1 MGISN
6 NVHFFYKKM
15 PMKKKIWICL
25 SLACASIQFAGAT
38 ENSIFQGLDNQIGLG
53 YSYNS
58 IQAYNPIYSGS
69 NVNTTSSNLNLHLE
83 QLFDSNVWLT
93 VDGSF
98 AFRANQNSP
107 GGVGFSDNTQEF
119 GFPASISAKGGYSFN
134 WTSDNGQGIQVIP
147 YATIGRMLNYNGMSI
162 SQNTF
167 TQSYLNL
174 YGGGARVEY
183 AFANNAS
190 IYFDQSIGY
199 LQDPNSASQ
208 GEYNQSAMSY
218 TSLLGIKYN
227 VTQYFQI
234 GLQGMYNQTN
244 LIDTSIG
251 YNPITYSYQN
261 TAQSSFGG
269 MINFAYLYNN
279 DQLMSNIAG
288 SLNNSLASNSTA
300 ANSLLS
306 AFDNSYSLGMG
317 WVNSTNSYKGGSAPN
332 ISSSMNYLNFN
343 VGHLFENNV
352 WANINAQLVN
362 NISQTNNP
370 AGRINSSVPTYI
382 GFPGNVT
389 FDVGYGFQ
397 AADTGFQVIP
407 YADAGIIM
415 NMNSYNVRSNTSIM
429 NAISQDMYLQY
440 GIGGRAEYAI
450 NNFWQIYADQLI
462 AGMDDRSSLG
472 INAWRSTSSLGVKI
486 NPVAQLQLG
495 LKGFYDRITPS
506 GDGYNGASNSYVP
519 AQQNSLGMQ
528 IDIGLRY

>member
-1 MGISN
+1 
-6 NVHFFYKKM
+6 
-15 PMKKKIWICL
+15 MKKKFIYLAIICTG
-25 SLACASIQFAGAT
+25 IQTAHAA
-38 ENSIFQGLDNQIGLG
+38 ENELFQGLDNQIGLG
-53 YSYNS
+53 YSYNTLH
-58 IQAYNPIYSGS
+58 AYNPNYNGS
-69 NVNTTSSNLNLHLE
+69 NVDTTSSNLNLHLE
-83 QLFDSNVWLT
+83 QLFDSNVWLA

-98 AFRANQNSP
+98 AFKANQNSP
-107 GGVGFSDNTQEF
+107 GNVGFSDNTQEF

-134 WTSDNGQGIQVIP
+134 WIKDNQGIQVVP
-147 YATIGRMLNYNGMSI
+147 YLTIGRMLNYNGMSI
-162 SQNTF
+162 AQNTF

-183 AFANNAS
+183 AFAKDAS

-199 LQDPNSASQ
+199 LQDPNSASA
-208 GEYNQSAMSY
+208 GEYNQSSMSY

-227 VTQYFQI
+227 VTPSFQI
-234 GLQGMYNQTN
+234 GLQGMFNQTN
-244 LIDTSIG
+244 LIDTSLG

-269 MINFAYLYNN
+269 MLNFAYLYNN
-279 DQLMSNIAG
+279 DQLMSNLTAG
-288 SLNNSLASNSTA
+288 GSSNSSA
-300 ANSLLS
+300 LPNSLLA
-306 AFDNSYSLGMG
+306 AFDNSYSVGMG
-317 WVNSTNSYKGGSAPN
+317 WVNSTNNYKGGSAPS
-332 ISSSMNYLNFN
+332 IDSSMNYLNFN
-343 VGHLFENNV
+343 VAHLFDNNV

-362 NISQTNNP
+362 NISQTNIP
-370 AGRINSSVPTYI
+370 AGRVNSSVPTYI

-397 AADTGFQVIP
+397 AFDSGFQIIP
-407 YADAGIIM
+407 YANAGVIM
-415 NMNSYNVRSNTSIM
+415 NMNSYNVRNNSSIM

-440 GIGGRAEYAI
+440 GFGGRAEYAI

-486 NPVAQLQLG
+486 NPVSKLQLG

-506 GDGYNGASNSYVP
+506 GDAFNNGTNSYVP

-528 IDIGLRY
+528 LDIGLRY

>member
-1 MGISN
+1 MKRSFIYLAVICTGIQS
-6 NVHFFYKKM
+6 VY
-15 PMKKKIWICL
+15 
-25 SLACASIQFAGAT
+25 AT
-38 ENSIFQGLDNQIGLG
+38 ENAIFQGLDNQIGLG

-58 IQAYNPIYSGS
+58 MNAYNPDYSGS
-69 NVNTTSSNLNLHLE
+69 SVNTTSSNLNLHLE
-83 QLFDSNVWLT
+83 QLFDSNVWLA

-98 AFRANQNSP
+98 AFNANQNSP
-107 GGVGFSDNTQEF
+107 GGVGFSQNTQEF

-134 WTSDNGQGIQVIP
+134 WASDGQGFQVIP

-162 SQNTF
+162 AQNTF

-183 AFANNAS
+183 AFAKDAS

-234 GLQGMYNQTN
+234 GLQGMFNQTN
-244 LIDTSIG
+244 LIDTSLG
-251 YNPITYSYQN
+251 YNSITYSYQN

-279 DQLMSNIAG
+279 DQLMSRMSVGA
-288 SLNNSLASNSTA
+288 NNSVSASTASNS
-300 ANSLLS
+300 LLA
-306 AFDNSYSLGMG
+306 AFDNSYSVGMG

-332 ISSSMNYLNFN
+332 IGSSMNYLNFN

-362 NISQTNNP
+362 NISQNNIP

-397 AADTGFQVIP
+397 AADSGFQVIP

-440 GIGGRAEYAI
+440 GFGGRAEYAI

-462 AGMDDRSSLG
+462 AGMNDRSSLG

-486 NPVAQLQLG
+486 NPVSQLQLG

-506 GDGYNGASNSYVP
+506 GDAYNTATNSYVP

-528 IDIGLRY
+528 LDIGLRY

>member
-1 MGISN
+1 MRKNFI
-6 NVHFFYKKM
+6 Y
-15 PMKKKIWICL
+15 
-25 SLACASIQFAGAT
+25 LAVVCASIQPVYAT
-38 ENSIFQGLDNQIGLG
+38 ENAIFQGLDNQIGLG

-58 IQAYNPIYSGS
+58 MHAYNPNYGGS
-69 NVNTTSSNLNLHLE
+69 SVNTTSSNLNLHLE
-83 QLFDSNVWLT
+83 QLFDSNVWLA

-134 WTSDNGQGIQVIP
+134 WENNGQGLQVIP
-147 YATIGRMLNYNGMSI
+147 YVTIGRMLNYNGMSI

-234 GLQGMYNQTN
+234 GIQGMYNQTN
-244 LIDTSIG
+244 LIDTSLG

-269 MINFAYLYNN
+269 MLNFAYLYNN
-279 DQLMSNIAG
+279 DQLMNRFIG
-288 SLNNSLASNSTA
+288 SVDSATTA
-300 ANSLLS
+300 VPNSLLA

-317 WVNSTNSYKGGSAPN
+317 WVNSTNSYKGGSAPS
-332 ISSSMNYLNFN
+332 IGSSMNYLNFN
-343 VGHLFENNV
+343 VGHLFDNNI

-362 NISQTNNP
+362 NISQNNIP
-370 AGRINSSVPTYI
+370 SGRINSTVPTYI

-397 AADTGFQVIP
+397 ASDTGFQIIP

-440 GIGGRAEYAI
+440 GFGGRAEYAI

-462 AGMDDRSSLG
+462 AGMNDQSSLG
-472 INAWRSTSSLGVKI
+472 INAWRSTTSLGVKI
-486 NPVAQLQLG
+486 NPVSKLQLG

-506 GDGYNGASNSYVP
+506 GDAYNAASNGYVP

-528 IDIGLRY
+528 FDIGLRY

>member
-1 MGISN
+1 
-6 NVHFFYKKM
+6 
-15 PMKKKIWICL
+15 MKKNLLYLTIAL
-25 SLACASIQFAGAT
+25 SWLGIQTAQAS
-38 ENSIFQGLDNQIGLG
+38 ENGLFQGLDNQIGLG
-53 YSYNS
+53 YSYNTLH
-58 IQAYNPIYSGS
+58 AYNPNYSGS
-69 NVNTTSSNLNLHLE
+69 NVDTSSSNLNLHLE
-83 QLFDSNVWLT
+83 QLFDSNVWLA

-98 AFRANQNSP
+98 AFKANQNSP
-107 GGVGFSDNTQEF
+107 GNVGFSDNTQEF

-134 WTSDNGQGIQVIP
+134 WIKDNQGIQVVP
-147 YATIGRMLNYNGMSI
+147 YLTIGRMLNYNGMSI
-162 SQNTF
+162 AQNTF

-183 AFANNAS
+183 AFAKDAS

-199 LQDPNSASQ
+199 LQDPNSANA
-208 GEYNQSAMSY
+208 GEYNQSSMSY

-227 VTQYFQI
+227 VTPYFQI
-234 GLQGMYNQTN
+234 GLQGMFNQTN
-244 LIDTSIG
+244 LIDTSVG

-269 MINFAYLYNN
+269 MLNFAYLYNN
-279 DQLMSNIAG
+279 DQLMSNLTSGG
-288 SLNNSLASNSTA
+288 SSSSSSTIP
-300 ANSLLS
+300 NSLLA
-306 AFDNSYSLGMG
+306 AFDNSYSVGMG

-332 ISSSMNYLNFN
+332 IGSSMNYLNFN

-362 NISQTNNP
+362 NISQTNIP

-397 AADTGFQVIP
+397 AENFQIIP
-407 YADAGIIM
+407 YADAGLIM
-415 NMNSYNVRSNTSIM
+415 NMNSYNVRTNTNIM

-440 GIGGRAEYAI
+440 GFGGRAEYAI

-486 NPVAQLQLG
+486 NPVSKLQLG

-506 GDGYNGASNSYVP
+506 GDAYSASSNGYVP
-519 AQQNSLGMQ
+519 AQQSSLGMQ
-528 IDIGLRY
+528 LDIGLRY

>member
-1 MGISN
+1 MSIFLGN
-6 NVHFFYKKM
+6 MF
-15 PMKKKIWICL
+15 MKKNLLYLAIAL
-25 SLACASIQFAGAT
+25 SWLGIQTAHAA
-38 ENSIFQGLDNQIGLG
+38 ENELFQGLDNQIGLG
-53 YSYNS
+53 YSYNTLH
-58 IQAYNPIYSGS
+58 AYNPNYNGS
-69 NVNTTSSNLNLHLE
+69 NVDTTSSNLNLHLE
-83 QLFDSNVWLT
+83 QLFDSNVWLA

-98 AFRANQNSP
+98 AFKANQNSP
-107 GGVGFSDNTQEF
+107 GNVGFSDNTQEF

-134 WTSDNGQGIQVIP
+134 WIKDNQGIQVVP
-147 YATIGRMLNYNGMSI
+147 YLTIGRMLNYNGMSI
-162 SQNTF
+162 AQNTF

-183 AFANNAS
+183 AFAKDAS

-199 LQDPNSASQ
+199 LQDPNSTSQ

-227 VTQYFQI
+227 VTPYFQI
-234 GLQGMYNQTN
+234 GVQGMFNQTN
-244 LIDTSIG
+244 LIDDSVG

-269 MINFAYLYNN
+269 MLNFAYLYNN
-279 DQLMSNIAG
+279 DQLMSNLTAG
-288 SLNNSLASNSTA
+288 GSSNSSA
-300 ANSLLS
+300 LPNSLLA
-306 AFDNSYSLGMG
+306 AFDNSYSVGMG
-317 WVNSTNSYKGGSAPN
+317 WVNSTNNYKGGSAPS
-332 ISSSMNYLNFN
+332 IDSSMNYLNFN
-343 VGHLFENNV
+343 VAHLFDNNV

-362 NISQTNNP
+362 NISQTNIP
-370 AGRINSSVPTYI
+370 AGRVNSSVPTYI

-397 AADTGFQVIP
+397 AFDSGFQIIP
-407 YADAGIIM
+407 YANAGVIM
-415 NMNSYNVRSNTSIM
+415 NMNSYNVRNNSSIM

-440 GIGGRAEYAI
+440 GFGGRAEYAI

-486 NPVAQLQLG
+486 NPVSKLQLG

-506 GDGYNGASNSYVP
+506 GDAFNNGTNSYVP

-528 IDIGLRY
+528 LDIGLRY